1 MFLEI
6 PGKGLSV
13 LGLKL
18 VYGKAFSR
26 KKAYTGLFRPLG
38 FKAAS
43 FSCPLVFG
51 RRAPFDMGC
60 FEIDFEE

>member
-1 MFLEI
+1 M
-6 PGKGLSV
+6 SV

-18 VYGKAFSR
+18 VYGKAFIR
-26 KKAYTGLFRPLG
+26 KTTYNGVFRPLG

-60 FEIDFEE
+60 FEIDFKE